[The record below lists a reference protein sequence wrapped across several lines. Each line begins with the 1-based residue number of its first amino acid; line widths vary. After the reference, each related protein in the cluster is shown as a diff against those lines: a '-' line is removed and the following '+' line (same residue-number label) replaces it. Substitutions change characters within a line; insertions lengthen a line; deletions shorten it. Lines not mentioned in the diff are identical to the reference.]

1 MNNKDIV
8 INPCNRCKGDKW
20 IYEKLKDKAILKI
33 DDINNNYMSFT
44 IITKDYVFLLVEN
57 PTIHALFCFYN
68 NSKKFMEI
76 LKVNTIVDKGI
87 YEVREFTY
95 ENYEITPIKT
105 DYINPILSKEIE
117 EKITNDIEFF
127 FNNKQFYEYNK
138 IPYKRGILL
147 YGPPGNGK
155 TTIIKQVVSKY
166 KYHIFILNDIVL
178 KNSLIKFLNEI
189 SGKQQKIIIIED
201 IDRHPEYMISS
212 LLNTLDGISKNENM
226 LVIATCNNIANID
239 TALINRPSRFDRIYY
254 LGDPNEDQRERL
266 LKYYFPKI
274 KLEELNEC
282 IELSKGFSCAY
293 FKELFLT
300 SKINNLTPV
309 EALKYFKE
317 QLKLISER
325 YTKDAFRK

>member
-1 MNNKDIV
+1 
-8 INPCNRCKGDKW
+8 
-20 IYEKLKDKAILKI
+20 
-33 DDINNNYMSFT
+33 
-44 IITKDYVFLLVEN
+44 
-57 PTIHALFCFYN
+57 
-68 NSKKFMEI
+68 
-76 LKVNTIVDKGI
+76 
-87 YEVREFTY
+87 
-95 ENYEITPIKT
+95 
-105 DYINPILSKEIE
+105 
-117 EKITNDIEFF
+117 
-127 FNNKQFYEYNK
+127 
-138 IPYKRGILL
+138 
-147 YGPPGNGK
+147 
-155 TTIIKQVVSKY
+155 